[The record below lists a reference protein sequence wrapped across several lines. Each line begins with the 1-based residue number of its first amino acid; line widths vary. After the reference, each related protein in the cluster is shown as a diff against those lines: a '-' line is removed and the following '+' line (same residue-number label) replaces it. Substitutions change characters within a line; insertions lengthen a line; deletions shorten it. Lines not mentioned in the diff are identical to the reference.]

1 MNATRVA
8 RNLRV
13 RIGRFSGDLSKG
25 LCVAAQRFVSQMV
38 YGIQASESV
47 LLTEIGRTLG
57 EDIPLRKTHNRLS
70 RNLQRPELE
79 ETIQENVL
87 RMASSRVA
95 QDTLLL
101 IDPSDLSKK
110 YAQKMEYMAT
120 VHDGS
125 AHDLAQGYWTLHI
138 AGCGVDSDGMIP
150 LYQRLWSADAPGFTS
165 ENDEILRG
173 IDAVAAHVGR
183 RGLWVMD
190 RGGDR
195 IHLLDALLDRQLR
208 FLFRLVGN
216 RNVLHKGQLMLAEEA
231 AGKCPMMHSQTI
243 ARIEEGEE
251 KVYTLHFGYCGIRL
265 PERPEPLYLLVIRG
279 FGAKPLL
286 LLTNEPLSKSYK
298 CLWRMVRAYLKRWS
312 IEETIRYAKTCY
324 DLENVRVLNYQGL
337 QNLMPL
343 VLAAMYFAACVL
355 DNDSRLRVMA
365 GFVEKAAKRLF
376 GIPDFKYYAL
386 ADGLRAILTRCP
398 GAPVTP
404 CTISQTVPDGPVCIR
419 FLMKAVPL

>member
-87 RMASSRVA
+87 RMASSRVG
-95 QDTLLL
+95 QDALLI

-110 YAQKMEYMAT
+110 YAKKMEYLAT

-138 AGCGVDSDGMIP
+138 AGCGVDSDGIIP
-150 LYQRLWSADAPGFTS
+150 LYHRLWSAEAPDFVS
-165 ENDEILRG
+165 ENEEILRG

-195 IHLLDALLDRQLR
+195 INLFDALLERQLR

-216 RNVLHKGQLMLAEEA
+216 RNVLHKGQLMLAEKA
-231 AGKCPMMHSQTI
+231 ANHCPMMHSQTI
-243 ARIEEGEE
+243 ARIEDGEE
-251 KVYTLHFGYCGIRL
+251 KVYTLHFGYCRVCL
-265 PERPEPLYLLVIRG
+265 PEHSEPLYLLVIHG

-355 DNDSRLRVMA
+355 DQDSRLRVMA

-404 CTISQTVPDGPVCIR
+404 KQPIKSSQMTLFAFDSS
-419 FLMKAVPL
+419 